1 MGEAASVVFDS
12 RGTGDGLLC
21 PKVLVFFIAEL
32 HLIMAGRKLRLFLVV
47 IDITLTGFVSAVGES
62 VLPNWILRCRLSAY
76 EPLFSWRLAEKLSRR
91 LESVERIRGT
101 PITPRIV
108 LRVLKRLL
116 SFIKELMS
124 VFSF

>member
-1 MGEAASVVFDS
+1 
-12 RGTGDGLLC
+12 
-21 PKVLVFFIAEL
+21 
-32 HLIMAGRKLRLFLVV
+32 MAGRKLRLFLVV
-47 IDITLTGFVSAVGES
+47 IGMTFTGCIYAVGES
-62 VLPNWILRCRLSAY
+62 DLPNWILRCRLSAY
-76 EPLFSWRLAEKLSRR
+76 EPLFGWRLAEKLSRR